1 MFDFKKQEDGFLI
14 IEDGRPYTLQKGK
27 RIIFS
32 SLNKT
37 KYLIKDLNYLKKKS
51 FLNPEL
57 VRLCVFASN
66 LNSKDFEAIID
77 QIINQLNFDNIL
89 YRPTNDNKLSELMNK
104 KYSYIIEKFSKEFK
118 INFKIIKGTIGH
130 QDRFNSRFLKVF
142 LKKLNKYQ
150 ITVIL
155 NLVQISKSVI
165 LSYNF
170 VNLNLNQYDFLD
182 LSNFENDYNVNRWGQ
197 TDENISSENE
207 IKKKMK
213 NITIFLKEL
222 KISS

>member
-1 MFDFKKQEDGFLI
+1 MFAFKKSSNCFLI
-14 IEDGRPYTLQKGK
+14 THNEKPYILDDK
-27 RIIFS
+27 RKIVFD
-32 SLNKT
+32 SLKNT
-37 KYLIKDLNYLKKKS
+37 KSLIRDLNFLEDKS
-51 FLNPEL
+51 LLNQEIIK
-57 VRLCVFASN
+57 LCIFTSN
-66 LNSKDFEAIID
+66 LSSKDISTIID
-77 QIINQLNFDNIL
+77 QIINQVRFDNIL
-89 YRPTNDNKLSELMNK
+89 YRSSKDSRLSELMNK

-118 INFKIIKGTIGH
+118 IKFKIIKGTIGH

-207 IKKKMK
+207 IKEKMK

>member
-1 MFDFKKQEDGFLI
+1 MFDFKKKEDSFLI
-14 IEDGRPYTLQKGK
+14 IEDGRPYTFQKGK
-27 RIIFS
+27 QIIFS
-32 SLNKT
+32 SFNKT

-51 FLNPEL
+51 FLNSEL
-57 VRLCVFASN
+57 VKLCVFASN
-66 LNSKDFEAIID
+66 LNFKDFEAIIN
-77 QIINQLNFDNIL
+77 QIVNQLKFDNIL

-118 INFKIIKGTIGH
+118 INIKIIKGTIGH
-130 QDRFNSRFLKVF
+130 QDKFNSKFFKDF
-142 LKKLNKYQ
+142 LKKLDKYQ

-155 NLVQISKSVI
+155 NLVQISKSAI

-170 VNLNLNQYDFLD
+170 VNLNLNQHDFFD

-207 IKKKMK
+207 IKEKMK